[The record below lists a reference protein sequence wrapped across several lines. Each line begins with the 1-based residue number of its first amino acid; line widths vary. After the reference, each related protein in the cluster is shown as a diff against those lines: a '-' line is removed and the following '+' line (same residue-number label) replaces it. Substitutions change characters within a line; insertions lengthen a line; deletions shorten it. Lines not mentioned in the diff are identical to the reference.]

1 MENSHSKNIRGSRTR
16 LLLSYG
22 LGDAGTG
29 LAATQFG
36 FFLFRFF
43 ICAAGLPVLIAG
55 SLLMLIKIWDA
66 INDPLI
72 GWLSDRTQSKWG
84 PRIPWMIVSSVPLGL
99 SLAAIWWIPEGSITN
114 KTIYY
119 VIISIIVMTA
129 YTSINLP
136 FAALSTEISEKTS
149 VRTRLN
155 ASRFTGS
162 IIAGLTGLIIA
173 GVVLN
178 SEVVES
184 NQYFLMGKI
193 SGSIAVITT
202 LISCWGLAP
211 FAKKARRPTGK
222 VETITLQFKRI
233 FNNKKFLKVISLYIL
248 LWCALQLMQTVALI
262 YIEDVL
268 NLPSEIANWIP
279 IPFQISALLGLQ
291 IWTKVS
297 NKLDRITALNYGG
310 IIWITSCTAALF
322 LPSLNEVSSIGD
334 SIFLNINN
342 LILFVILILIICL
355 IGIGASTA
363 YLIPWSLLPDA
374 IDEDPEKPAGLYT
387 AWMVLIQKVGIGL
400 SVQVL
405 GFLLY
410 LSGYQSCFVDNN
422 SLNIIEQSSLAQLT
436 IRLCIGFI
444 PSLLVIFGLLIMKK
458 WDQKLITN

>member
-1 MENSHSKNIRGSRTR
+1 M
-16 LLLSYG
+16 LSYG

-43 ICAAGLPVLIAG
+43 ICSAGLPVLIAG

-84 PRIPWMIVSSVPLGL
+84 PRIPWMIAASLPLGF
-99 SLAAIWWIPEGSITN
+99 SLAAIWWIPEGSVTT

-119 VIISIIVMTA
+119 VLISIIVMTA

-178 SEVVES
+178 SKGLVNNE
-184 NQYFLMGKI
+184 YFLMGKI
-193 SGSIAVITT
+193 SGSIAVVTT

-211 FAKKARRPTGK
+211 FAKKARRPTGNS
-222 VETITLQFKRI
+222 EPITLQFQRI
-233 FNNKKFLKVISLYIL
+233 FKNKKFLKVISLYIL

-262 YIEDVL
+262 YVEDVL
-268 NLPSEIANWIP
+268 KVPSDIANWVP
-279 IPFQISALLGLQ
+279 IPFQISALIGLQ

-297 NKLDRITALNYGG
+297 NKFNRIFALNYGAILW
-310 IIWITSCTAALF
+310 IISCTAALF
-322 LPSLNEVSSIGD
+322 LPSLTEVSDLGKD
-334 SIFLNINN
+334 LFLNINN
-342 LILFVILILIICL
+342 LSLFFILIFIICL

-374 IDEDPEKPAGLYT
+374 IDEDPERPAGLYT
-387 AWMVLIQKVGIGL
+387 AWMVLIQKIGIGL

-405 GFLLY
+405 GILLY
-410 LSGYQSCFVDNN
+410 VSGYQSCFVDNN
-422 SLNIIEQSSLAQLT
+422 NLNIIEQSSLAQLT

-444 PSLLVIFGLLIMKK
+444 PSLLVIIGLLIMRK
-458 WDQKLITN
+458 WDQKLISN